1 VGSQVERTAQVVPE
15 FIQRVDLGGAI
26 DIRRVTALDVAIAV
40 GVIAAAMILAGVAR
54 RFIRRRVETW
64 EQAPDY
70 AAPVAAR
77 FASWTVIVVGI
88 VIAVDFLGVDLNSL
102 LVFFLIATVI
112 LAFAA
117 RDMLRN
123 MAAASVLQTR
133 GPFHVGD
140 QIRFGDHE
148 GTVDEI
154 NARVTVFTTVDGQQ
168 VFEPNIDILNGTL
181 VNLTSL
187 GGRRSSLGIS
197 VAYGSDLRSA
207 QRIMESAMRSL
218 DVVHDESP
226 PRSLVTEFGDSAIEF
241 ELRFWHGPQILEA
254 QEARSAV
261 AIAVREALDEQ
272 GIVLAFPQRVLSLSD
287 PTDEF
292 LREAFIGSQ

>member
-1 VGSQVERTAQVVPE
+1 VGSQEILAAEVVKE
-15 FIQRVDLGGAI
+15 TIQRVDLDGAI
-26 DIRRVTALDVAIAV
+26 DIHRVTALDVAIAV
-40 GVIAAAMILAGVAR
+40 GVIAAAMILAGFTR
-54 RFIRRRVETW
+54 RLIRRRVDGW

-70 AAPVAAR
+70 VAPVAAR
-77 FASWTVIVVGI
+77 FASWTVIVVG
-88 VIAVDFLGVDLNSL
+88 VVVAVDFLGVDLNNL

-117 RDMLRN
+117 KDMLRN

-140 QIRFGDHE
+140 QIHFGDYE

-181 VNLTSL
+181 VNLTSQ
-187 GGRRSSLGIS
+187 GGGRSSLGIS

-218 DVVHDESP
+218 DLVPDEP
-226 PRSLVTEFGDSAIEF
+226 LPRALVAEFGDSAIEF
-241 ELRFWHGPQILEA
+241 ELRFWHGPRILEA
-254 QEARSAV
+254 KEARSAV

-287 PTDEF
+287 PTDEL
-292 LREAFIGSQ
+292 LREAFAGSQ

>member
-1 VGSQVERTAQVVPE
+1 VGSQGILTAQVVKE
-15 FIQRVDLGGAI
+15 AIQRVDLEGAV
-26 DIRRVTALDVAIAV
+26 DIQRVTALDVAIAV
-40 GVIAAAMILAGVAR
+40 GVIAAAMILAGFTR
-54 RFIRRRVETW
+54 RLIRRRVDAW

-70 AAPVAAR
+70 VAPVAAR
-77 FASWTVIVVGI
+77 FASWTVIVVG
-88 VIAVDFLGVDLNSL
+88 VVVAVDFLGVDLNNL

-117 RDMLRN
+117 KDMLRN

-140 QIRFGDHE
+140 QIRFGDYE

-154 NARVTVFTTVDGQQ
+154 NARVTVFTTVDGER
-168 VFEPNIDILNGTL
+168 VFEPNIDILDGTL
-181 VNLTSL
+181 VNLTSQ

-218 DVVHDESP
+218 DVVPDEP
-226 PRSLVTEFGDSAIEF
+226 LPRALVAEFGDSAIEF
-241 ELRFWHGPQILEA
+241 ELRFWHGPRILEA
-254 QEARSAV
+254 KEARSAV
-261 AIAVREALDEQ
+261 AIAVREALDEH

-287 PTDEF
+287 PTDEL
-292 LREAFIGSQ
+292 LREAFVGSQ